1 MQKSDAIRLQ
11 HMLEAAREAM
21 SFAARKTQ
29 ANLEE
34 DKMFAL
40 ALIREIE
47 VIGEAA
53 SKVSEETKQQN
64 PQIAWGDIVATRN
77 RLIHAYFEV
86 DLDLV
91 WQTVVYE
98 LPPLAEALSKL
109 VAFSQ

>member
-1 MQKSDAIRLQ
+1 MRKSDAIRLQ

-21 SFAARKTQ
+21 SFAAEKTR

-53 SKVSEETKQQN
+53 SNSN
-64 PQIAWGDIVATRN
+64 
-77 RLIHAYFEV
+77 LH
-86 DLDLV
+86 
-91 WQTVVYE
+91 
-98 LPPLAEALSKL
+98 S
-109 VAFSQ
+109 S